1 MAAGERGSP
10 VSQSSQESSFLGRV
24 SAAITRWLAVARKAV
39 FSAGRRYPDPSAV
52 MSTQPEWDRE
62 VDGLL
67 ADLDEVNRAAWE
79 DASGRPYIS
88 ANGFAVTQ
96 LALTE
101 NLLKRIPEET
111 YQRIFAELVEGQQAG
126 ETIDQIADRIDRALL
141 FTGSEWWPNRA
152 RVIAQTEVHRAW
164 QNGTLAAALY
174 YEPATGPGWTKT
186 WHTEL
191 DGRERASHK
200 RADGQTRRLAD
211 TFQVGGNNLMYPGD
225 PTGSADEVINCR
237 CDMVIEELT

>member
-1 MAAGERGSP
+1 M
-10 VSQSSQESSFLGRV
+10 SQSSEESSFLAKV
-24 SAAITRWLAVARKAV
+24 SAAITRWLGSARAAV

-52 MSTQPEWDRE
+52 MSTQPQWDEE

-67 ADLDEVNRAAWE
+67 VDLDEVNRSAWE

-88 ANGFAVTQ
+88 ANSFAVTQ

-111 YQRIFAELVEGQQAG
+111 YQRIFAQLVEGQQAG
-126 ETIDQIADRIDRALL
+126 ETIDQIADRIDRVLI
-141 FTGSEWWPNRA
+141 FSGSDWWPNRA
-152 RVIAQTEVHRAW
+152 RTIAQTEVHRAW
-164 QNGTLAAALY
+164 QNGVLAAALY

-186 WHTEL
+186 WHTEM
-191 DGRERASHK
+191 DGKERASHR
-200 RADGQTRRLAD
+200 RANGQRRKLAD
-211 TFQVGGNNLMYPGD
+211 KFQVGGVDLMYPGD
-225 PTGSADEVINCR
+225 PTAPADEVINCR

>member
-1 MAAGERGSP
+1 MS
-10 VSQSSQESSFLGRV
+10 ESSEEAGFLAKV
-24 SAAITRWLAVARKAV
+24 SAAITRWLAVARRAV

-62 VDGLL
+62 VEGLL
-67 ADLDEVNRAAWE
+67 VDLADVNAAAWV
-79 DASGRPYIS
+79 DSTGRPFIS
-88 ANGFAVTQ
+88 ANGFTVTQ

-126 ETIDQIADRIDRALL
+126 ESMDLIADRIDRVLL
-141 FTGSEWWPNRA
+141 FSGSEWWPNRA
-152 RVIAQTEVHRAW
+152 RTIAQTEVHRAW

-186 WHTEL
+186 WHTEM
-191 DGRERASHK
+191 DGRERPSHK
-200 RADGQTRRLAD
+200 RANGQRRKLAD
-211 TFQVGGNNLMYPGD
+211 KFQVGGRDLMYPGD
-225 PTGSADEVINCR
+225 PTAPADEVINCR
-237 CDMVIEELT
+237 CDMSIEEST